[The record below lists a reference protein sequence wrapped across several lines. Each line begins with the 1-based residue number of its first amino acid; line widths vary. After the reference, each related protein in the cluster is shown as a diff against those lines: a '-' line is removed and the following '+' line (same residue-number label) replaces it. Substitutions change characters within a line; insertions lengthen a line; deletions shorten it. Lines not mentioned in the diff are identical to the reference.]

1 MPINI
6 RPNNCP
12 VCKLS
17 TVNSE
22 IFLKKNIKSDLIN
35 KYSFSS
41 RKVPEFMNFL
51 LIKCKKCH
59 LIYANNIPSD
69 NAIFNLYKKSSYV
82 SSHDAY
88 DAASTYFEY
97 LKPYFLHKSRA
108 LEIGSGTGIFLE
120 LLRQSGFKKIV
131 GIEPSLSAIKLSNSK
146 IRKNIINGVYEN
158 IKIKKNYFNS
168 IFCFM
173 TMEHFYYPLKVLS
186 KSYLSL
192 KKEGFLALVVHDSN
206 FFLHKIFKKN
216 SPIIDIEH
224 LQLFSEKSIV
234 YALKKCRFRK
244 IKIKYIKNSYR
255 IIYWFSL
262 VPIPIFLKNKI
273 KKLIKILGF
282 SNVKLSMNVG
292 NMLVLAYK

>member
-1 MPINI
+1 M
-6 RPNNCP
+6 
-12 VCKLS
+12 V
-17 TVNSE
+17 
-22 IFLKKNIKSDLIN
+22 FLQ
-35 KYSFSS
+35 
-41 RKVPEFMNFL
+41 
-51 LIKCKKCH
+51 
-59 LIYANNIPSD
+59 
-69 NAIFNLYKKSSYV
+69 
-82 SSHDAY
+82 
-88 DAASTYFEY
+88 Y
-97 LKPYFLHKSRA
+97 LKPYFLNKSRA

-120 LLRQSGFKKIV
+120 FLRQSGFKKIV
-131 GIEPSLSAIKLSNSK
+131 GIEPSLSAIKLSNTK
-146 IRKNIINGVYEN
+146 IRKNIINGVYED

-186 KSYLSL
+186 KSYSSL

-224 LQLFSEKSIV
+224 LQLFSEKSII
-234 YALKKCRFRK
+234 YALKKCGFRK

-273 KKLIKILGF
+273 KKMIKILGF
-282 SNVKLSMNVG
+282 SNIKLSMNVG
-292 NMLVLAYK
+292 NILVLAYK